1 MFAPPS
7 LLCLSQAHFHG
18 DITDIRA
25 LTLTLPLFTLLMKT
39 GLNKYVGR
47 DGMGDG
53 TR

>member
-1 MFAPPS
+1 MFAPPL
-7 LLCLSQAHFHG
+7 LLCLHQARFHG

-25 LTLTLPLFTLLMKT
+25 LTLTLPLFTLLVKT

-47 DGMGDG
+47 DGTGVG